1 MIKHSQ
7 IAIQHD
13 LLSMYDVYEITYI
26 DILHYRHY

>member
-13 LLSMYDVYEITYI
+13 LLSMYDVHKISYI
-26 DILHYRHY
+26 DILRCRHY